1 MTPQAAYVMIF
12 NVAGN
17 FYSSHH
23 QSTWADLLRTRIQRL
38 SGRRAPSWG
47 GRPDRE
53 QGTTPRL
60 VGDAHLEDEV
70 RAAF

>member
-47 GRPDRE
+47 GRP
-53 QGTTPRL
+53 
-60 VGDAHLEDEV
+60 
-70 RAAF
+70 